1 MISYY
6 INILLFVII
15 VFIFV
20 NDKIK
25 EHYEKE
31 FIKMITSRVIIL
43 LEAKEYDYLQKKLK
57 KFLKEIHW
65 LYWGKYVQVSISSK
79 LKKP

>member
-43 LEAKEYDYLQKKLK
+43 LEAKEYDYLQKKLEK
-57 KFLKEIHW
+57 TKEISQGDT
-65 LYWGKYVQVSISSK
+65 LALLGEIRSS
-79 LKKP
+79 LHQQ